1 MKLSPKI
8 KGIIK
13 KSYLVIGL
21 IIFIWLIRAIDFGKL
36 KDSFY
41 AINPFYYILAST
53 LYLPI
58 TFLKSYRWKKIMD
71 GQKIFYSVKN
81 AFLMYNSSA
90 LLGLITP
97 GRIGDFSKIAYLTK
111 DNHSFS
117 RAILG
122 NFLDKIFDV
131 IFIIIFLFIVLIF
144 MPFLP
149 HFSIDLVM
157 FKKWGWL
164 GFILAA
170 FVVFF
175 YFKKKKA
182 LYVFFA
188 EIWQDIKQFKLVNLF
203 YILAITGAAWFFYF
217 LMIYLVAAS
226 INITGAAG
234 FFYIAFGSA
243 LGLLAGLLPISILGL
258 GTRDAVF
265 IFLFLPLGITRETII
280 LFSLLIVLNYLAM
293 FAICFYCWYKK
304 PLLD

>member
-8 KGIIK
+8 KKIIK

-21 IIFIWLIRAIDFGKL
+21 IIFIWLIRAIDFVKL

-71 GQKIFYSVKN
+71 EQKIFYSIKN

-97 GRIGDFSKIAYLTK
+97 GRVGDFSKIAYLTK

-131 IFIIIFLFIVLIF
+131 IFGIMFLFIALVF

-149 HFSIDLVM
+149 NFSLNFAM
-157 FKKWGWL
+157 FEKWAWL
-164 GFILAA
+164 GFVLVAIII
-170 FVVFF
+170 FF
-175 YFKKKKA
+175 YFKKQGV
-182 LYVFFA
+182 LYAFLF
-188 EIWQDIKQFKLVNLF
+188 EIWQDLKQFKLINIF
-203 YILAITGAAWFFYF
+203 YIFFVTVAAWFFYF
-217 LMIYLVAAS
+217 LMIYLIGTSVG
-226 INITGAAG
+226 ITDSVGFIYLSFGA
-234 FFYIAFGSA
+234 A
-243 LGLLAGLLPISILGL
+243 LGLIGGLLPISILGL

-265 IFLFLPLGITRETII
+265 IFLLLPLSIPRETII
-280 LFSLLIVLNYLAM
+280 IFSLLIVLNYLAM